1 MTAIPAF
8 SVADLGHV
16 AIAHTLLPAD
26 RPGGLPVVF
35 VHGLS
40 MQGPEWPAAFLDE
53 LSADHPI
60 LLLDNRDAGLSSA
73 FGPVV
78 LGEPDAPP
86 PQAYDLFDMARDV
99 MALLDRLG
107 LDRVHLV
114 GYSMGGR
121 ITQIIAATEPA
132 RVASLTCLSS
142 TGGRRQV
149 EAKADVRDALGA
161 ARAERLLHAPDI
173 ELFVAQSRLLDGT
186 ALQASDDEHRRRI
199 TQAVTRS
206 YRPLGTGRQM
216 AAIESTMDRR
226 ELLGRITCPPLF
238 IHGTADPVVALD
250 RAREGVERIPNA
262 RLHVIEG
269 LGHLITEAATPLFLA
284 PLAAH
289 IRAAEATG

>member
-1 MTAIPAF
+1 MAALPTF
-8 SVADLGHV
+8 STADLGHV
-16 AIAHTLLPAD
+16 SIAHTLLPAG
-26 RPGGLPVVF
+26 RPGGMPVVF

-40 MQGPEWPAAFLDE
+40 MQGPEWPEAFLDD
-53 LSADHPI
+53 LGADHPV
-60 LLLDNRDAGLSSA
+60 LLLDNRDAGLSTA

-78 LGEPDAPP
+78 LGEPGASP

-99 MALLDRLG
+99 VALLDRLG

-121 ITQIIAATEPA
+121 ITQIIAATEQS

-149 EAKADVRDALGA
+149 EAKAEVRDALGA
-161 ARAERLLHAPDI
+161 ARAERLLHEPDI

-199 TQAVTRS
+199 TRAVARS

-226 ELLGRITCPPLF
+226 ELLGQIICPTLF
-238 IHGTADPVVALD
+238 IHGTADPVVTLD
-250 RAREGVERIPNA
+250 RVREGVERISGA
-262 RLHVIEG
+262 RLHVIQG

-289 IRAAEATG
+289 IRAADARG

>member
-1 MTAIPAF
+1 MAAIPVF
-8 SVADLGHV
+8 STADLGHV
-16 AIAHTLLPAD
+16 SIAHTLLPAG
-26 RPGGLPVVF
+26 RPGGMPVVF

-40 MQGPEWPAAFLDE
+40 MQGPEWPEAFLDD
-53 LSADHPI
+53 LGADHPV
-60 LLLDNRDAGLSSA
+60 LLLDNRDAGLSTA

-78 LGEPDAPP
+78 LGEPGASP

-99 MALLDRLG
+99 VALLDRLG

-121 ITQIIAATEPA
+121 ITQIIAATEQS

-149 EAKADVRDALGA
+149 EAKAEVRDALGA
-161 ARAERLLHAPDI
+161 ARAERLLHEPDI

-199 TQAVTRS
+199 TRAVARS

-226 ELLGRITCPPLF
+226 ELLGQIICPTLF

-250 RAREGVERIPNA
+250 RVREGVERISGA
-262 RLHVIEG
+262 RLHVIQG

-289 IRAAEATG
+289 IRAADARG